1 MSIFEYDQELEEKKL
16 REAEFEAGREEREKI
31 GFNLAAIEFAQRLL
45 DTHEFSLERISTLS
59 GLPLAEIKKL
69 QSS

>member
-16 REAEFEAGREEREKI
+16 REAEFEGEKI